1 MPLPDLLHLAD
12 LALRGQSIPNL
23 SEDLLHAVVEESS
36 SRAGVLRAPGG
47 AEVFRWPRTLSEQ
60 VESATDGWSE
70 ISFGQSNSEWVLRL
84 LQAERLD
91 EGTLAAVRLVLRAW
105 DLRAELKRARFDERF
120 HLWELEAIRAIATSI
135 DGLDDPVLLAEELVA
150 HLVALLGV
158 RSAQLYLTD
167 DNDPVGF
174 FGPAVLSSEEIGN
187 ARKQEII
194 RDEVMAIPLTSEGG
208 VLGVLV
214 VGSKEARA
222 GTEAFAPQDVRLLE
236 LFGLQVTVALEYA
249 RLARQSLDRDRL
261 QRELEVAATIQ
272 SHLLPRTANDLPG
285 FRVEARSTPTR
296 QVAGDTYDL
305 LAQDGD
311 LVVTVTDV
319 SGKGVGAGLIAS
331 GVQAG
336 VRLLIPEDYRLED
349 LTERLNAFLCG
360 ATQDNR
366 FATFAMVRIAAG
378 GSLYAVNAG
387 HCPVLIRRGDGTIEL
402 IASSGL
408 PLGILE
414 VGGYRTERK
423 QLEPGDLVVLYTDGF
438 TEAEDL
444 EEEEFGVD
452 RVVEVIASATGGA
465 AGAAAALFEAIED
478 FTEGR
483 PLDDDATLII
493 AEWLGTPKVGE

>member
-1 MPLPDLLHLAD
+1 MPLPDLLQLAD

-23 SEDLLHAVVEESS
+23 SEDLLREVVEASC
-36 SRAGVLRAPGG
+36 SRAGVLRCPGG
-47 AEVFRWPRTLSEQ
+47 MAPVRWPRTMSEQ

-70 ISFGQSNSEWVLRL
+70 VSFGESHSEWVLRL

-91 EGTLAAVRLVLRAW
+91 ESTLAAVRLVLRAW
-105 DLRAELKRARFDERF
+105 DLQAELKRARFDERF

-135 DGLDDPVLLAEELVA
+135 GGLDDPVLLAEELVA

-158 RSAQLYLTD
+158 RSAQLYLAD
-167 DNDPVGF
+167 KGEPVGR
-174 FGPAVLSSEEIGN
+174 FGPPVLSLEEIER
-187 ARKQEII
+187 ARVQAIF
-194 RDEVMAIPLTSEGG
+194 RDDVMAIPLVSEGG

-222 GTEAFAPQDVRLLE
+222 GTEPFAPQDVRLLE
-236 LFGLQVTVALEYA
+236 LFALQVTVALEYA

-272 SHLLPRTANDLPG
+272 GHLLPRRVDDLPG

-296 QVAGDTYDL
+296 HVAGDTYDL

-311 LVVTVTDV
+311 LVITVTDV

-336 VRLLIPEDYRLED
+336 VRLLVPEDYRLED

-387 HCPVLIRRGDGTIEL
+387 HCPILLRRGDGTVERIS
-402 IASSGL
+402 SSGL

-414 VGGYRTERK
+414 VGGYS
-423 QLEPGDLVVLYTDGF
+423 DG
-438 TEAEDL
+438 TP
-444 EEEEFGVD
+444 
-452 RVVEVIASATGGA
+452 S
-465 AGAAAALFEAIED
+465 AGAWRPGCAVY
-478 FTEGR
+478 GR
-483 PLDDDATLII
+483 VHRGRRSGGRRVRRRSGCGGHCRCVRRRRGCCRCIVRSHRAFHRRAPTR
-493 AEWLGTPKVGE
+493 G